1 MSSKR
6 EAATL
11 VAASSFTLQL
21 TPRTMIEQPD
31 NRRGFVPHST
41 RCGAQMKL
49 ELIFDGGSL
58 GNPGRGYGSF
68 RLTVDGQHVPVQE
81 LEFGD
86 SVTNNQAEY
95 RTMIEGL
102 KYAIALLHENGRH
115 PANAEI
121 DVLTDSKLV
130 VEQVNGRW
138 KVKHEGLKP
147 LQREAK
153 ALLDQFM
160 RGGLTWHPR
169 KESVKVL
176 GH

>member
-1 MSSKR
+1 MNL
-6 EAATL
+6 A
-11 VAASSFTLQL
+11 
-21 TPRTMIEQPD
+21 
-31 NRRGFVPHST
+31 
-41 RCGAQMKL
+41 
-49 ELIFDGGSL
+49 LIFDGGSL

-68 RLTVDGQHVPVQE
+68 RITVNGQHLPLQE

-86 SVTNNQAEY
+86 NVTNNQAEY

-102 KYAIALLHENGRH
+102 KYALALLRENDLA
-115 PANAEI
+115 PNDAEI

-153 ALLDQFM
+153 TLLSTFR